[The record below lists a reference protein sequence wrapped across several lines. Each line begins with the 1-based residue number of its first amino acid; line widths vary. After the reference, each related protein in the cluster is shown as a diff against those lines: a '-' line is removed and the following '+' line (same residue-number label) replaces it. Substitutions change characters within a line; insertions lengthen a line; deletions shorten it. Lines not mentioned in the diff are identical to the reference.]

1 MLASET
7 GGDGAPAGEAGGGA
21 GGAGGAI
28 GPNEVLIFK
37 VELLSVVGA
46 GS

>member
-1 MLASET
+1 MSEVPSTSHYPSELAY
-7 GGDGAPAGEAGGGA
+7 GAGA
-21 GGAGGAI
+21 GGSI

-37 VELLSVVGA
+37 AELLSVVGA

>member
-1 MLASET
+1 MSEGRVRATIPSELAY
-7 GGDGAPAGEAGGGA
+7 GA
-21 GGAGGAI
+21 GGVGGSI

-37 VELLSVVGA
+37 VELLLVVGA